1 MTDSVKQLARFSLRS
16 IDKAI
21 FRGGFLENDT
31 IVALG
36 SPRSGTT
43 WIMEI
48 LNHLPEYTTVFE
60 PFHPERFPRA
70 GELKL
75 SMRHY
80 EAEGTENESLREY
93 LGSIFRGEVS
103 SQRPRYRLTLGNF
116 MKRVTATKLK
126 VKFVRANRLVPW
138 ILTNHNIRALVYII
152 RHPCATLAS
161 QLRTGYTGYDI
172 YRLAPPIDELIN
184 DANKIGFEDT
194 IINRLRGI
202 TTEIQTLAAVWA
214 MDQVIPLRHNDPRM
228 FKLSYEA
235 LSSNSEKEV
244 MKVLRFLDETDR
256 YEDIIQE
263 IKRPSILSKRKSS
276 DDVMKKTS
284 WKNELNTQQID
295 NIRLVLNWFD
305 VSFDD
310 RSYTILDNTFP
321 IEC

>member
-1 MTDSVKQLARFSLRS
+1 MIDSVKRSARFSLRS

-60 PFHPERFPRA
+60 PLHPERFPRA
-70 GELKL
+70 RELKL

-80 EAEGTENESLREY
+80 EVEGTENEALREY
-93 LGSIFRGEVS
+93 LGSVFRGEES
-103 SQRPRYRLTLGNF
+103 SRRPRYRLNFGNF
-116 MKRVTATKLK
+116 MKRVTATKLV

-138 ILTNHNIRALVYII
+138 ILTNHDIRALIYII
-152 RHPCATLAS
+152 RHPCATIAS
-161 QLRTGYTGYDI
+161 QLRTGYTGYDV
-172 YRLAPPIDELIN
+172 YSLAPSIDEVVN
-184 DANKIGFEDT
+184 DANKIGFDDA
-194 IINRLRGI
+194 IINKLRRI
-202 TTEIQTLAAVWA
+202 TTEIQTLAAVWT
-214 MDQVIPLRHNDPRM
+214 MDQVIPLRHNDPKM
-228 FKLSYEA
+228 FKLSYED

-244 MKVLRFLDETDR
+244 MKLLRFLDETDR

-263 IKRPSILSKRKSS
+263 IKRPSMLAKKQRNS
-276 DDVMKKTS
+276 DMMKKAS
-284 WKNELNTQQID
+284 WKNELNNHQIE

-310 RSYTILDNTFP
+310 GSYTILDNTFP
-321 IEC
+321 MK

>member
-1 MTDSVKQLARFSLRS
+1 MEN
-16 IDKAI
+16 AI
-21 FRGGFLENDT
+21 FRGGFLEKDT

-48 LNHLPEYTTVFE
+48 LNHLPGYTTVFE

-80 EAEGTENESLREY
+80 ETEGSENEALREY
-93 LGSIFRGEVS
+93 LGSVFRGEVTS
-103 SQRPRYRLTLGNF
+103 RRPRYRLTLVNF
-116 MKRVTATKLK
+116 IKRVTATKLI

-138 ILTNHNIRALVYII
+138 ILTNHDIRALVYII

-161 QLRTGYTGYDI
+161 QLRTGYTGYDV

-184 DANKIGFEDT
+184 DASEIGFDDA

-202 TTEIQTLAAVWA
+202 TTEIQTLAAVWV
-214 MDQVIPLRHNDPRM
+214 MDQVIPLRYTDPRI
-228 FKLSYEA
+228 FKLSYED
-235 LSSNSEKEV
+235 LSSNGEKEV
-244 MKVLRFLDETDR
+244 MRLLRFLDETDR

-263 IKRPSILSKRKSS
+263 IKRPSILAKKQKNS

-284 WKNELNTQQID
+284 WKNELNTQQIE

-310 RSYTILDNTFP
+310 RSYIILDNTFP
-321 IEC
+321 MK

>member
-1 MTDSVKQLARFSLRS
+1 MKDSVKQLARFSLRS

-48 LNHLPEYTTVFE
+48 LNHLPAYTTVFE
-60 PFHPERFPRA
+60 PLHPERFPRA

-80 EAEGTENESLREY
+80 EAEGTENEALREY
-93 LGSIFRGEVS
+93 LGSVFRGEVS
-103 SQRPRYRLTLGNF
+103 SRRPRYRLTFNNII
-116 MKRVTATKLK
+116 KRVTATKLV

-138 ILTNHNIRALVYII
+138 ILTNHDIRALIYII
-152 RHPCATLAS
+152 RHPCANLAS
-161 QLRTGYTGYDI
+161 QLRTGYTGYDV
-172 YRLAPPIDELIN
+172 YRLTPSIDEVIN
-184 DANKIGFEDT
+184 DANEIGFDDA
-194 IINRLRGI
+194 IINKLRGI
-202 TTEIQTLAAVWA
+202 TTEVQKLAAVWA
-214 MDQVIPLRHNDPRM
+214 MDQAIPLKHNDPRM
-228 FKLSYEA
+228 FKLSYED

-244 MKVLRFLDETDR
+244 MKLLRFLDETDL

-263 IKRPSILSKRKSS
+263 IKRPSILSKRQKSP

-284 WKNELNTQQID
+284 WKNELNTQQIE
-295 NIRLVLNWFD
+295 NIRRVLNWFD

-310 RSYTILDNTFP
+310 RSYTVLDNTFP
-321 IEC
+321 VK